1 MQKIS
6 PNVHRVATLSERE
19 ISFSSAID
27 MIHDYS
33 DFTWRAI
40 KESNEINNCD
50 NINQQC
56 KSSFWIFDKID

>member
-6 PNVHRVATLSERE
+6 PNVHRVATLSERK
-19 ISFSSAID
+19 ISFSSAIEL
-27 MIHDYS
+27 IHDFS
-33 DFTWRAI
+33 DFNWRAI